1 MSVRSGVGEH
11 VGETGSR
18 DALGRRKQHGGSGAP
33 TLKVILTGDGV
44 AIEDSRNSSLYFA
57 AKRTLDVL
65 IAGVGL
71 LITLPFFLVV
81 AIAIKLDSP
90 GPVIFRQ
97 ERLKG
102 QRKRRGEAY
111 WWMVEPFTFY
121 KLRTM
126 SATAD
131 TNLHLSYISAFMEGD
146 EGRVRSFMSGPSSN
160 GSYKMTQDPRV
171 TRVGRVLRKLSFDEL
186 PQLWN
191 VLKGDMS
198 IVGPRPH
205 LAYEVS
211 MYEGDHLLRLA
222 STPGITGL
230 SQVRARALAPFE
242 TMVDY
247 DIEYVVNRSFAL
259 DVKILAQTVP
269 VVLSGRG
276 AG

>member
-1 MSVRSGVGEH
+1 MTARSGVGERI
-11 VGETGSR
+11 GEGGSR
-18 DALGRRKQHGGSGAP
+18 GTTRQGAGLRGRTAP
-33 TLKVILTGDGV
+33 GISVVLTGDAV
-44 AIEDSRNSSLYFA
+44 ALEDPRPAKVYFIT
-57 AKRTLDVL
+57 KRLLDVVL
-65 IAGVGL
+65 AGSAL
-71 LITLPFFLVV
+71 LISLPALLLI

-102 QRKRRGEAY
+102 RRRRKGDGY

-126 SATAD
+126 TAAAD
-131 TNLHLSYISAFMEGD
+131 SGLHLSYISAFMDGD
-146 EGRVRSFMSGPSSN
+146 ENRMRSFMPGSGN
-160 GSYKMTQDPRV
+160 GSYKLTGDPRV
-171 TRVGRVLRKLSFDEL
+171 TRVGRILRKLSLDEL

-198 IVGPRPH
+198 LVGPRPH

-211 MYEGDHLLRLA
+211 MYEGNQLLRLA
-222 STPGITGL
+222 SQPGITGL

-242 TMVDY
+242 RMVDY
-247 DIEYVVNRSFAL
+247 DIEYVEERSLML
-259 DVKILAQTVP
+259 DLRIIARTIP